1 MTYYCTDCDKLFY
14 AGRKARDQHCQVT
27 GHASPVFE
35 CDSCSDCFEDE
46 YDRHQHMNL
55 EQHWHR
61 NAPECQLCGDIAVT
75 QAEIREHE
83 IEQHFHCADCN
94 RQFMNAN
101 CLRMHLNSKLHRV
114 SAVKCPFCGATCNTA
129 TGLSHHLEQGSCP
142 RVPMDRNK
150 LYRYIKNRDHRSL
163 TTNKELA
170 WYGEK
175 TYTIN
180 PAAAWNPWSKA
191 FECYL
196 CHKLHMTLT
205 GLKKH
210 LESPRHQ
217 QSLYHCVKRSC
228 GKEFKTLAALINHL
242 ERFSCSYYHGSR
254 YADYHQQFSG
264 SHIPTQLS
272 NPMRQRGQHY
282 YSVPGVTCPFCS
294 ARYSSASG
302 VVHHLEQGACP
313 NVPLNRG
320 TLRQEARGRDPN
332 AAIYNRVLV
341 WRQTVYYQATADV
354 YNTHYGQ
361 YECYFCGAL
370 FRQLSSLNQHLAS
383 PRHQQELYY
392 WPIGTLSWSNH
403 QYFGTGYYQ

>member
-1 MTYYCTDCDKLFY
+1 MTYYCTECDKLFY

-27 GHASPVFE
+27 EHASSAFE
-35 CDSCSDCFEDE
+35 CDSCSDCLEDE
-46 YDRHQHMNL
+46 YDRHQHINL

-61 NAPECQLCGDIAVT
+61 NAPECQLCGDRAAT

-129 TGLSHHLEQGSCP
+129 TGLSHHLERGSCP

-217 QSLYHCVKRSC
+217 QSLYHCMKRSC

-264 SHIPTQLS
+264 SHIPTQRS

-392 WPIGTLSWSNH
+392 WPIGTPSWSNH